1 MRASPGL
8 PVGSFLFFVAMVM
21 IFVGMILIMVSTAW
35 NTGSMNGG
43 AVLIVGPVPIILGS
57 GPYLVPLVGLSIVLT
72 ILAIIFFVLVRR
84 RSS

>member
-1 MRASPGL
+1 
-8 PVGSFLFFVAMVM
+8 MVM

-35 NTGSMNGG
+35 NTGGVNGG

-72 ILAIIFFVLVRR
+72 ILAIVFFVLVRR